1 MAEQMAQQ
9 TTNNTVPAAA
19 QPPNNTSP
27 AAAQP
32 PNNTVPAAA
41 QLPKITDWPGAW
53 EIYKY
58 SKAAIMRNINTFVV
72 LYIALIILS
81 SFSNFLR
88 ASNPNAVPYLIA
100 SLFINLSMIVIS
112 IATIVVY
119 LAGVNNKKISVSES
133 LKSISK
139 YIVNYFIATFIVG
152 LAAVASILLF
162 IIPAFFVIPRLL
174 FAPYLVIDKNMGGVD
189 AVQAS
194 WNMSKG
200 HVGKV
205 YGIIYLTLA
214 MILLSITIIGIPF
227 SIYFVAMYSAAF
239 AVLYNYVVN
248 KK

>member
-1 MAEQMAQQ
+1 MDQQPPNNTVPAAAQPP
-9 TTNNTVPAAA
+9 NNTVPAAA

-27 AAAQP
+27 A
-32 PNNTVPAAA
+32 VA

-53 EIYKY
+53 DIYKY
-58 SKAAIMRNINTFVV
+58 SKAAIMCNINTFVV
-72 LYIALIILS
+72 LYLASIIL
-81 SFSNFLR
+81 NIPGFLR
-88 ASNPNAVPYLIA
+88 ASNPNAVPYLLA
-100 SLFINLSMIVIS
+100 SLLSNLLLIVIS
-112 IATIVVY
+112 IATTVVY

-152 LAAVASILLF
+152 LAAMASILLF
-162 IIPAFFVIPRLL
+162 LIPAFFVIPRLL

-200 HVGKV
+200 HIGKV
-205 YGIIYLTLA
+205 YGIIGLTLA
-214 MILLSITIIGIPF
+214 ITLLSITIIGIPF
-227 SIYFVAMYSAAF
+227 AIYFTVMYSAAF
-239 AVLYNYVVN
+239 AVLYNFVIN